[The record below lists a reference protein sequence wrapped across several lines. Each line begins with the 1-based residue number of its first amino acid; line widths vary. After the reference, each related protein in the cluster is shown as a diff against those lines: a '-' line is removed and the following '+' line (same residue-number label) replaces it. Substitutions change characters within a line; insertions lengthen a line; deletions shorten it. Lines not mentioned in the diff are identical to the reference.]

1 MDRKDKSCGP
11 LGSRQLLVHIAFQG
25 SVSDLSGW
33 EDSQGRLRGEFL
45 SLFIL
50 YLRKKP
56 WTEDGS
62 RDGREEETGKEGDS
76 FFQFQT

>member
-1 MDRKDKSCGP
+1 M
-11 LGSRQLLVHIAFQG
+11 LVHVAFQS
-25 SVSDLSGW
+25 SVSDLGRW

-50 YLRKKP
+50 YLGKKP

-62 RDGREEETGKEGDS
+62 RVEEEEETKKEGDS